1 MRNLNKTQK
10 TKICKYILNNT
21 DKVVEKK
28 HSDFLME
35 YVFPLHPEWKDKV
48 GVGID
53 HIEVRDTK
61 YRNKC
66 FYIIRTDGTET
77 DISYTLS
84 LTPHSKMDDIMAAC
98 RTAVSGSIEKFRN
111 SVDLPF
117 TCPITGELVE
127 DRSNMHIDHYSPT
140 FKELVDVWMK
150 YKDVDKVYESTRKSN
165 RDDCVSTYFDDPILI
180 VEFITFHDRY
190 AHLRA
195 VSKTANLS
203 VLKRK

>member
-77 DISYTLS
+77 DISYTAS

-98 RTAVSGSIEKFRN
+98 RNAVSSTIGLFKR
-111 SVDLPF
+111 SVVLPF
-117 TCPITGELVE
+117 TCPITGEIVT
-127 DRSNMHIDHYSPT
+127 DKSNVHIDHYDPT
-140 FKELVDVWMK
+140 FKELVEMWLKD
-150 YKDVDKVYESTRKSN
+150 KDVDDIYKKTLKSN
-165 RDDCVSTYFDDPILI
+165 RDGCIYTYFDTATYMD
-180 VEFITFHDRY
+180 FNTFHSNH